1 MIFGTTFINAF
12 PFPILVRDMEEYFIC
27 PECGSDDVEVIKERG
42 RELTLRCNECGNV
55 WHVTLPK
62 LVKVPLIVSKHE
74 RSFRSEA
81 ELPEGEEIR
90 VGDIVETENDEVRI
104 TGIELEEGKRVTRA
118 KVGEIKTLWGESL
131 KYPKVI
137 KVSIYMPKG
146 ITQAFRVKV
155 PREEEFAVGEV
166 VEVGGYTFRIEKIK
180 TERKMLHHGKAQA
193 DEIVA
198 LMGHHIPRARARRSL
213 EIYRGYD
220 KESQ

>member
-1 MIFGTTFINAF
+1 
-12 PFPILVRDMEEYFIC
+12 MEEYFIC

-62 LVKVPLIVSKHE
+62 LVRVPLIVSKHE
-74 RSFRSEA
+74 RSFKSEA

-90 VGDIVETENDEVRI
+90 VGDIVETEEDEVRI
-104 TGIELEEGKRVTRA
+104 TGIELEGGKRVNKA
-118 KVGEIKTLWGESL
+118 KVGEIVTLWGESL
-131 KYPKVI
+131 TYPKVI

-146 ITQAFRVKV
+146 ITQSFRVKV

-193 DEIVA
+193 DKIVA

-220 KESQ
+220 RENG

>member
-1 MIFGTTFINAF
+1 
-12 PFPILVRDMEEYFIC
+12 MEEYFIC

-62 LVKVPLIVSKHE
+62 LVRVPLIVSKHE
-74 RSFRSEA
+74 RSFKSEA

-90 VGDIVETENDEVRI
+90 VGDIVETEEDEVRI
-104 TGIELEEGKRVTRA
+104 TGIELEGGKRVNKA
-118 KVGEIKTLWGESL
+118 KVGEIVTLWGESL
-131 KYPKVI
+131 TYPKVI

-146 ITQAFRVKV
+146 ITQSFRVKV
-155 PREEEFAVGEV
+155 PRDEEFAVGEV
-166 VEVGGYTFRIEKIK
+166 VEVGGYTFKIEKIK

-193 DEIVA
+193 DKIVA

-213 EIYRGYD
+213 EIYRGYED
-220 KESQ
+220 ESRAEE

>member
-1 MIFGTTFINAF
+1 
-12 PFPILVRDMEEYFIC
+12 MEEYFIC

-74 RSFRSEA
+74 RSFKSEA

-90 VGDIVETENDEVRI
+90 VGDIVETEDDEVRI
-104 TGIELEEGKRVTRA
+104 TGIELEEGKRVNRA

-131 KYPKVI
+131 TYPKVI

-146 ITQAFRVKV
+146 ITQSFRVKV

-193 DEIVA
+193 DKIVA

>member
-1 MIFGTTFINAF
+1 
-12 PFPILVRDMEEYFIC
+12 MEEYFIC

-62 LVKVPLIVSKHE
+62 LVRVPLIVSKHE
-74 RSFRSEA
+74 RSFKSEA

-90 VGDIVETENDEVRI
+90 VGDIVETEEDEVRI
-104 TGIELEEGKRVTRA
+104 TGIELEGGKRVNKA
-118 KVGEIKTLWGESL
+118 KVGEIVTLWGESL
-131 KYPKVI
+131 TYPKVI

-146 ITQAFRVKV
+146 ITQSFRVKV

-193 DEIVA
+193 DKIVA

-213 EIYRGYD
+213 EIYRGYED
-220 KESQ
+220 ESQAEE